1 MPAADAQSGAPPAV
15 DALALEGERGATGYP
30 PPFRARV
37 AGRSKVKLGDRF
49 GLTNFGVNL
58 TRLEPGAESALRHW
72 HTAQDEFI
80 YVLDGT
86 LVLVSDGGEQELRAG
101 MCAGFPAGRADG
113 HHLVNRGTVTAT
125 YLEVGDRSAGDEAHY
140 PDDDLHHRDGGYV
153 HRDGSPW

>member
-1 MPAADAQSGAPPAV
+1 MSAADAPPGV
-15 DALALEGERGATGYP
+15 SPVLDALAQEGNRGATGYP

-37 AGRSKVKLGDRF
+37 AGRSKAKLGDRF
-49 GLTNFGVNL
+49 GLKNFGVNL

-86 LVLVSDGGEQELRAG
+86 LVLITDAGERELRAG

-113 HHLVNRGTVTAT
+113 HHLVNRGATTAL
-125 YLEVGDRSAGDEAHY
+125 YLEVGDRAAGDEAHY
-140 PDDDLHHRDGGYV
+140 PDDDLHHRDGRFFR
-153 HRDGSPW
+153 RDGTPW